1 MPSFNGSILVT
12 DDDPDLRRVLRRTL
26 DALGFRVVESS
37 NGEQALREIEVSRFD
52 VVVLDVNMPG
62 IGGIQACRRIR
73 RKAPGLQILMLTVR
87 DREADKIEALDAG
100 ADDYITKP
108 FSIPELAAR
117 LKSAVRRSAASASN
131 LEMPIVI
138 GDIEL
143 DPAGRAVRKAG
154 EVLRLTQKEF
164 DLLHFLMNHAG
175 IPVAHSK
182 LLQAVWG
189 AEYGQQL
196 EYLRTFVHQLRRKI
210 EDNPSSPEYLMT
222 ELHYGYRFRE
232 ASGPSSPHGGGMAV
246 SINKFYGATS
256 EV

>member
-1 MPSFNGSILVT
+1 MTSFNGNILVT

-26 DALGFRVVESS
+26 DVLGFRVVESS
-37 NGEQALREIEVSRFD
+37 NGEQALREIEASRFD
-52 VVVLDVNMPG
+52 AVVLDVNMPG
-62 IGGIQACRRIR
+62 IGGIQACKQIR
-73 RKAPGLQILMLTVR
+73 RRAPGLQILMLTVR

-117 LKSAVRRSAASASN
+117 LKSAVRRSAATAPN
-131 LEMPIVI
+131 LEIPVVI

-143 DPAGRAVRKAG
+143 DPACRTVRKAG
-154 EVLRLTQKEF
+154 AMLRLTQKEF
-164 DLLHFLMNHAG
+164 DLLHFLMNHPG
-175 IPVAHSK
+175 VPIAHSK

-196 EYLRTFVHQLRRKI
+196 EYLRTFVHQLRRKV

-232 ASGPSSPHGGGMAV
+232 DSEHPAPHGV
-246 SINKFYGATS
+246 
-256 EV
+256 